1 MSSANVKSI
10 DIIKNTSKRLE
21 VNLSELK
28 STSSS
33 FLNLCSQLLE
43 EANLELVESNKLLTA
58 AIAEE
63 KFRYAE
69 VCAWAVGLPDTYP
82 EYAQAK
88 YEHNIA
94 LERVRRFEKR
104 VELANK
110 SVEIA
115 SNNLEDKNDL
125 VSYILKSSEELTNT
139 TINRMVNA
147 NSDLEKYLDNLDDIS
162 RNKVVEYMNYKK
174 DLKTPLFP
182 DEINRRLD
190 LSEAEIK
197 SILIEKYG
205 KDEKFKAMI
214 DEYRKVI
221 SENPNHN
228 IDDRIKKNLSGMLG
242 EEIVIKSLSPYCEN
256 ISTQDRTYFDDGRY
270 TKTDLIL
277 KNLKVPVILGRGDGM
292 GGIVGGELAI
302 EVKTGRPEYIF
313 SQMEHMMF
321 QAQGHQKSDIS
332 CTICSKDIK
341 DLGENKEKILRSSLR
356 ESGSPLLGMLPK
368 KEVLD
373 SICKD
378 FVYGG

>member
-1 MSSANVKSI
+1 M
-10 DIIKNTSKRLE
+10 
-21 VNLSELK
+21 
-28 STSSS
+28 
-33 FLNLCSQLLE
+33 
-43 EANLELVESNKLLTA
+43 
-58 AIAEE
+58 
-63 KFRYAE
+63 
-69 VCAWAVGLPDTYP
+69 
-82 EYAQAK
+82 
-88 YEHNIA
+88 
-94 LERVRRFEKR
+94 RRFEKR

-277 KNLKVPVILGRGDGM
+277 KNLKVPVILGRGD
-292 GGIVGGELAI
+292 
-302 EVKTGRPEYIF
+302 
-313 SQMEHMMF
+313 
-321 QAQGHQKSDIS
+321 
-332 CTICSKDIK
+332 
-341 DLGENKEKILRSSLR
+341 
-356 ESGSPLLGMLPK
+356 
-368 KEVLD
+368 
-373 SICKD
+373 
-378 FVYGG
+378 